1 MAIGINA
8 RVSRSLA
15 ASGGV
20 TTVEVGLEPTAKT
33 KPSKRHV
40 ALLIDTSGS
49 MKGQKYKTRKRGQK
63 TL

>member
-20 TTVEVGLEPTAKT
+20 TTVEVGLEPTAKQN
-33 KPSKRHV
+33 R
-40 ALLIDTSGS
+40 ARD
-49 MKGQKYKTRKRGQK
+49 M
-63 TL
+63 